1 MCRFWAAATGD
12 GDGPAIS
19 VRDARVITSGRGSAP
34 SVYTTPALFDSA
46 EDPGRLVRC
55 LPVDRLLVETNESP
69 RLPVCLSVCSA

>member
-12 GDGPAIS
+12 GPAIS
-19 VRDARVITSGRGSAP
+19 VRDERARVITVLPDVGRRRP
-34 SVYTTPALFDSA
+34 STPPLFDSA

-55 LPVDRLLVETNESP
+55 LPVDRLLVERNESP